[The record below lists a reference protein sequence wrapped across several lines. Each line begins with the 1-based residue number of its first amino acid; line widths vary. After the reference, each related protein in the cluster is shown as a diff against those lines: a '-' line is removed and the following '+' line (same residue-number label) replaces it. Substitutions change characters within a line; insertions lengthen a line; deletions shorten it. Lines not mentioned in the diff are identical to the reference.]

1 MQYALLIYE
10 NEAASGKGGQSPAY
24 KDLVARHWAF
34 VGELDKEGVRKGGAG
49 LANASSAT
57 TLRLNKGAYTVHDG
71 AYAETKEQLG
81 GFYIVEA
88 PDLDGAIA
96 LGKRVPLTEGGSL
109 EVRPLLSM
117 A

>member
-1 MQYALLIYE
+1 MQYMLLIYE
-10 NEAASGKGGQSPAY
+10 DEAKSGKATQNPAY

-49 LANASSAT
+49 LANAASAT

-71 AYAETKEQLG
+71 AYGESKEQLG
-81 GFYIVEA
+81 GYYIVEA
-88 PDLDGAIA
+88 PDLDAAIA

-109 EVRPLLSM
+109 EVRPLLNM